1 MTILIIIIISYL
13 IGSIQSGILI
23 GKIIYKTDVRQL
35 GSKSSGATNIQRTIG
50 LKPGILVLVLDI
62 FKGFLPI
69 IFIEIFTEENIFG
82 VMSCIFLVIGHCYP
96 VFHKFKGGKGVA
108 TGFGSVV
115 VLLPYIALGIPI
127 ALPIIYKT
135 RYVSLGAIL
144 GCIISIFL
152 IILFVAL
159 ELLPSGSLMILFVP
173 VLIIY
178 KHKQNIIRLI
188 QKICLK
194 TLWLQ

>member
-1 MTILIIIIISYL
+1 MTILLIIIISYL

-23 GKIIYKTDVRQL
+23 GKIIYKTDVRQF

-50 LKPGILVLVLDI
+50 LKPGIFVLVLDI
-62 FKGFLPI
+62 LKGFLPI
-69 IFIEIFTEENIFG
+69 LFIEIFTEENIFG
-82 VMSCIFLVIGHCYP
+82 VMSCIFLVLGHCYP

-152 IILFVAL
+152 IILFVVL
-159 ELLPSGSLMILFVP
+159 ELLPSESLMILFVP
-173 VLIIY
+173 LLIIY

-188 QKICLK
+188 QKKENKIFS
-194 TLWLQ
+194 

>member
-1 MTILIIIIISYL
+1 MSILLIIIISYL

-23 GKIIYKTDVRQL
+23 GKIIYKTDVRQF

-50 LKPGILVLVLDI
+50 LKPGIFVLVLDI
-62 FKGFLPI
+62 LKGFLQI
-69 IFIEIFTEENIFG
+69 LFIEIFTEENILG
-82 VMSCIFLVIGHCYP
+82 VMSCIFLVLGHCYP

-159 ELLPSGSLMILFVP
+159 ELLPSEYLMVLFVP
-173 VLIIY
+173 LLIIY

-188 QKICLK
+188 QKKENKIFS
-194 TLWLQ
+194 

>member
-1 MTILIIIIISYL
+1 MSILLIIIISYL

-23 GKIIYKTDVRQL
+23 GKIIYKTDVRQF

-50 LKPGILVLVLDI
+50 LKPGIFVLVLDI
-62 FKGFLPI
+62 LKGFLPI
-69 IFIEIFTEENIFG
+69 LFIEIFTEENILG
-82 VMSCIFLVIGHCYP
+82 VMSCIFLVLGHCYP

-135 RYVSLGAIL
+135 RYVSIGAIL

-159 ELLPSGSLMILFVP
+159 ELLPSESLIILFVP
-173 VLIIY
+173 LLIIY

-188 QKICLK
+188 QKKENKIFS
-194 TLWLQ
+194 

>member
-1 MTILIIIIISYL
+1 MSILLIIIISYL

-23 GKIIYKTDVRQL
+23 GKIIYKTDVRKF

-50 LKPGILVLVLDI
+50 LKPGIFVLVLDI
-62 FKGFLPI
+62 LKGFLPI
-69 IFIEIFTEENIFG
+69 LFIEIFTEENIFG
-82 VMSCIFLVIGHCYP
+82 VMSCIFLVLGHCYP

-152 IILFVAL
+152 IILFVTL
-159 ELLPSGSLMILFVP
+159 ELLPSENLMILFVP
-173 VLIIY
+173 LLIIY

-188 QKICLK
+188 QKKENKIFS
-194 TLWLQ
+194 

>member
-1 MTILIIIIISYL
+1 MSILLIIIISYL

-23 GKIIYKTDVRQL
+23 GKIIYKTDVRQF

-50 LKPGILVLVLDI
+50 LKPGIFVLVLDI
-62 FKGFLPI
+62 LKGFLPI
-69 IFIEIFTEENIFG
+69 LFIEIFTEENILG
-82 VMSCIFLVIGHCYP
+82 VMGCIFLVLGHCYP

-159 ELLPSGSLMILFVP
+159 ELLPSENLMILFVP
-173 VLIIY
+173 LLIIY

-188 QKICLK
+188 QKKENKIFS
-194 TLWLQ
+194 

>member
-1 MTILIIIIISYL
+1 MTILTIIIFSYL

-50 LKPGILVLVLDI
+50 LKPGIFVLVLDI

-115 VLLPYIALGIPI
+115 VLLPYIALGVPI

-159 ELLPSGSLMILFVP
+159 KLLPSGSLMILFVP

-188 QKICLK
+188 QKKENKIFS
-194 TLWLQ
+194 

>member
-1 MTILIIIIISYL
+1 MSILLILIISYL

-23 GKIIYKTDVRQL
+23 GKIIYKTDVRQF

-50 LKPGILVLVLDI
+50 LKPGIFVLVLDI
-62 FKGFLPI
+62 LKGFLPI
-69 IFIEIFTEENIFG
+69 LFIEIFTEENILG
-82 VMSCIFLVIGHCYP
+82 VMSCIFLVLGHCYP
-96 VFHKFKGGKGVA
+96 VFYKFKGGKGVA

-159 ELLPSGSLMILFVP
+159 ELLPSENLMILFVP
-173 VLIIY
+173 LLIIY

-188 QKICLK
+188 QKKENKIFS
-194 TLWLQ
+194 

>member
-1 MTILIIIIISYL
+1 MSILLIIIISYL

-23 GKIIYKTDVRQL
+23 GKIIYKTDVRQF

-50 LKPGILVLVLDI
+50 LKPGIFVLVLDI
-62 FKGFLPI
+62 LKGFLPI
-69 IFIEIFTEENIFG
+69 LFIEIFTEENILG
-82 VMSCIFLVIGHCYP
+82 VMSCIFLVLGHCYP

-108 TGFGSVV
+108 TGFGSVL

-159 ELLPSGSLMILFVP
+159 ELLPSENLMILFVP
-173 VLIIY
+173 LLIIY

-188 QKICLK
+188 QKKENKIFS
-194 TLWLQ
+194 

>member
-1 MTILIIIIISYL
+1 MSILLIIIISYL

-23 GKIIYKTDVRQL
+23 GKIIYKTDVRQF

-50 LKPGILVLVLDI
+50 LKPGIFVLVLDI
-62 FKGFLPI
+62 LKGFLPI
-69 IFIEIFTEENIFG
+69 LFIEIFTEENILG
-82 VMSCIFLVIGHCYP
+82 VMSCIFLVLGHCYP

-159 ELLPSGSLMILFVP
+159 ELLPSENLIVLFVP
-173 VLIIY
+173 LLIIY

-188 QKICLK
+188 QKKENKIFS
-194 TLWLQ
+194 

>member
-1 MTILIIIIISYL
+1 MSILLIIIISYL

-23 GKIIYKTDVRQL
+23 GKIIYKTDVRQF

-50 LKPGILVLVLDI
+50 LKPGIFVLVLDI
-62 FKGFLPI
+62 LKGFLPI
-69 IFIEIFTEENIFG
+69 LFIEIFTEENIFG
-82 VMSCIFLVIGHCYP
+82 VMSCIFLVLGHCYP

-159 ELLPSGSLMILFVP
+159 ELLSSENLMILFVP
-173 VLIIY
+173 LLIIY

-188 QKICLK
+188 QKKENKIFS
-194 TLWLQ
+194 

>member
-1 MTILIIIIISYL
+1 MSILLIIIISYL

-23 GKIIYKTDVRQL
+23 GKIIYKTDVRQF

-50 LKPGILVLVLDI
+50 LKPGIFVLVLDI
-62 FKGFLPI
+62 LKGLLPI
-69 IFIEIFTEENIFG
+69 LFIEIFTEENILG
-82 VMSCIFLVIGHCYP
+82 VMSCIFLVLGHCYP

-159 ELLPSGSLMILFVP
+159 ELLPSENLMILFVP
-173 VLIIY
+173 LLIIY

-188 QKICLK
+188 QKKENKIFS
-194 TLWLQ
+194 

>member
-1 MTILIIIIISYL
+1 MTILLIIIISYL

-23 GKIIYKTDVRQL
+23 GKIIYKTDVRQF

-50 LKPGILVLVLDI
+50 LKPGIFVLVLDI

-69 IFIEIFTEENIFG
+69 LFIKIFTEENIFG
-82 VMSCIFLVIGHCYP
+82 IMSCIFLVLGHCYP

-159 ELLPSGSLMILFVP
+159 ELLPSEYLMILFVP
-173 VLIIY
+173 LLIIY

-188 QKICLK
+188 QKKENKIFS
-194 TLWLQ
+194 

>member
-1 MTILIIIIISYL
+1 MTVLLIIIISYL

-23 GKIIYKTDVRQL
+23 GKIIYKTDVRQF

-50 LKPGILVLVLDI
+50 LKPGIFVLVLDI
-62 FKGFLPI
+62 LKGFLPI
-69 IFIEIFTEENIFG
+69 LFIEIFTEENIFG
-82 VMSCIFLVIGHCYP
+82 VMSCIFLVLGHCYP

-159 ELLPSGSLMILFVP
+159 ELLPSENLMILFVP
-173 VLIIY
+173 LLIIY

-188 QKICLK
+188 QKKENKIFS
-194 TLWLQ
+194 

>member
-1 MTILIIIIISYL
+1 MTILLIIIISYL

-23 GKIIYKTDVRQL
+23 GKIIYKTDVRQF

-50 LKPGILVLVLDI
+50 LKPGIFVLVLDI

-69 IFIEIFTEENIFG
+69 LFIEIFTEENIFG
-82 VMSCIFLVIGHCYP
+82 IMSCIFLVLGHCYP

-159 ELLPSGSLMILFVP
+159 ELLPSENLMILFVP
-173 VLIIY
+173 LLIIY

-188 QKICLK
+188 QKKENKIFS
-194 TLWLQ
+194 

>member
-1 MTILIIIIISYL
+1 MTILLIIIISYL

-23 GKIIYKTDVRQL
+23 GKIIYKTDVRQF

-50 LKPGILVLVLDI
+50 LKPGIFVLVLDI
-62 FKGFLPI
+62 LKGFLPI
-69 IFIEIFTEENIFG
+69 LFIEIFTEENILG
-82 VMSCIFLVIGHCYP
+82 VMSCIFLVLGHCYP

-159 ELLPSGSLMILFVP
+159 ELLPSENLMILFVP
-173 VLIIY
+173 LLIIY

-188 QKICLK
+188 QKKENKIFS
-194 TLWLQ
+194 

>member
-1 MTILIIIIISYL
+1 MTILLIIIISYL

-23 GKIIYKTDVRQL
+23 GKIIYKTDVRQF

-50 LKPGILVLVLDI
+50 LKPGIFVLVLDI

-69 IFIEIFTEENIFG
+69 LFIEIFTEENIFG
-82 VMSCIFLVIGHCYP
+82 VMSCIFLVLGHCYP

-159 ELLPSGSLMILFVP
+159 ELLPSESLMILFVP
-173 VLIIY
+173 LLIIY

-188 QKICLK
+188 QKKENKIFS
-194 TLWLQ
+194 

>member
-1 MTILIIIIISYL
+1 MSILLIIIISYL

-23 GKIIYKTDVRQL
+23 GKIIYKTDVRQF

-50 LKPGILVLVLDI
+50 LKPGIFVLVLDI

-69 IFIEIFTEENIFG
+69 LFIKIFTEENIFG
-82 VMSCIFLVIGHCYP
+82 IMSCIFLVLGHCYP

-159 ELLPSGSLMILFVP
+159 ELLPSESLIILFVP
-173 VLIIY
+173 LLIIY

-188 QKICLK
+188 QKKENKIFS
-194 TLWLQ
+194 

>member
-1 MTILIIIIISYL
+1 MSILLIIIISYL

-23 GKIIYKTDVRQL
+23 GKIIYKTDVRQF

-50 LKPGILVLVLDI
+50 LKPGIFVLVLDI

-69 IFIEIFTEENIFG
+69 LFIEIFTEENIFG
-82 VMSCIFLVIGHCYP
+82 VMSCIFLVLGHCYP

-115 VLLPYIALGIPI
+115 VLLPYILLGIPI

-135 RYVSLGAIL
+135 RYVSLGAIV

-159 ELLPSGSLMILFVP
+159 ELLPSESLIILFVP
-173 VLIIY
+173 LLIIY

-188 QKICLK
+188 QKKENKIFS
-194 TLWLQ
+194 

>member
-1 MTILIIIIISYL
+1 MTILLIIIISYL

-23 GKIIYKTDVRQL
+23 GKIIYKTDVRQF

-50 LKPGILVLVLDI
+50 LKPGIFVLVLDI

-69 IFIEIFTEENIFG
+69 LFIGIFTEENIFG

-159 ELLPSGSLMILFVP
+159 ELLPSENLMILFVP
-173 VLIIY
+173 LLIIY

-188 QKICLK
+188 QKKENKIFS
-194 TLWLQ
+194 

>member
-1 MTILIIIIISYL
+1 MSILLIIVISYL

-23 GKIIYKTDVRQL
+23 GKIIYKTDVRQF

-50 LKPGILVLVLDI
+50 LKPGIFVLVLDI
-62 FKGFLPI
+62 LKGFLPI
-69 IFIEIFTEENIFG
+69 LFIEIFTEENILG
-82 VMSCIFLVIGHCYP
+82 VMSCIFLVLGHCYP

-159 ELLPSGSLMILFVP
+159 ELLPSENLMILFVP
-173 VLIIY
+173 LLIIY

-188 QKICLK
+188 QKKENKIFS
-194 TLWLQ
+194 

>member
-1 MTILIIIIISYL
+1 MSILLIIIISYL

-23 GKIIYKTDVRQL
+23 GKIIYKTDVRQF

-50 LKPGILVLVLDI
+50 LKPGIFVLVLDI
-62 FKGFLPI
+62 LKGFLPI
-69 IFIEIFTEENIFG
+69 LFIEIFTEENILG
-82 VMSCIFLVIGHCYP
+82 VMSCIFLVLGHCYP

-127 ALPIIYKT
+127 AIPIIYKT

-159 ELLPSGSLMILFVP
+159 ELLPSEYLMILFVP
-173 VLIIY
+173 LLIIY

-188 QKICLK
+188 QKKENKIFS
-194 TLWLQ
+194 

>member
-1 MTILIIIIISYL
+1 MSILLIIIISYL

-23 GKIIYKTDVRQL
+23 GKIIYKTDVRQF

-50 LKPGILVLVLDI
+50 LKPGIFVLVIDI
-62 FKGFLPI
+62 LKGFLPI
-69 IFIEIFTEENIFG
+69 LFIEIFTEENIFG
-82 VMSCIFLVIGHCYP
+82 VMSCIFLVLGHCYP

-159 ELLPSGSLMILFVP
+159 KLLPSGSLMILFVP

-188 QKICLK
+188 QKKENKIFS
-194 TLWLQ
+194 

>member
-1 MTILIIIIISYL
+1 MSILLIIIISYL

-23 GKIIYKTDVRQL
+23 GKIIYKTDVRQF

-50 LKPGILVLVLDI
+50 LKPGIFVLVLDI

-69 IFIEIFTEENIFG
+69 LFIEIFTEENIFG
-82 VMSCIFLVIGHCYP
+82 IMSCIFLVLGHCYP

-159 ELLPSGSLMILFVP
+159 ELLPSEYLIILFVP
-173 VLIIY
+173 LLIIY

-188 QKICLK
+188 QKKENKIFS
-194 TLWLQ
+194 

>member
-1 MTILIIIIISYL
+1 MTILTIIIFSYL

-50 LKPGILVLVLDI
+50 LKPGIFVLVLDI

-115 VLLPYIALGIPI
+115 VLLPYIALGVPI

-159 ELLPSGSLMILFVP
+159 ELLPSENLMILFVP
-173 VLIIY
+173 LLIIY

-188 QKICLK
+188 QKKENKIFS
-194 TLWLQ
+194 

>member
-1 MTILIIIIISYL
+1 MIILLIIIISYL

-23 GKIIYKTDVRQL
+23 GKIIYKTDVRQF

-50 LKPGILVLVLDI
+50 LKPGIFVLVLDI

-69 IFIEIFTEENIFG
+69 LFIGIFTEENIFG

-159 ELLPSGSLMILFVP
+159 ELLPSESLMILFVP
-173 VLIIY
+173 LLIIY

-188 QKICLK
+188 QKKENKIFS
-194 TLWLQ
+194 

>member
-1 MTILIIIIISYL
+1 MSILLIIIISYL
-13 IGSIQSGILI
+13 IGSMQSGILI
-23 GKIIYKTDVRQL
+23 GKIIYKTDVRQF

-50 LKPGILVLVLDI
+50 LKPGIFVLVLDI

-69 IFIEIFTEENIFG
+69 LFIEIFTEENIFG
-82 VMSCIFLVIGHCYP
+82 VMSCIFLVLGHCYP

-159 ELLPSGSLMILFVP
+159 ELLPSEYLMILFVP
-173 VLIIY
+173 LLIIY

-188 QKICLK
+188 QKKENKIFS
-194 TLWLQ
+194 

>member
-1 MTILIIIIISYL
+1 MTILLIIIISYL

-23 GKIIYKTDVRQL
+23 GKIIYKTDVRQF

-50 LKPGILVLVLDI
+50 LKPGIFVLVLDI
-62 FKGFLPI
+62 LKGFLPI
-69 IFIEIFTEENIFG
+69 LFIEIFTEENILG
-82 VMSCIFLVIGHCYP
+82 VMSCIFLVLGHCYP

-115 VLLPYIALGIPI
+115 VLLPYIVLGIPI

-135 RYVSLGAIL
+135 RYVSLGAIV

-159 ELLPSGSLMILFVP
+159 ELLPSESLIILFVP
-173 VLIIY
+173 LLIIY

-188 QKICLK
+188 QKKENKIFS
-194 TLWLQ
+194 

>member
-1 MTILIIIIISYL
+1 MSILLIIIISYL

-23 GKIIYKTDVRQL
+23 GKIIYKTDVRQF

-50 LKPGILVLVLDI
+50 LKPGIFVLVLDI

-69 IFIEIFTEENIFG
+69 LFIEIFTEENIFG
-82 VMSCIFLVIGHCYP
+82 VMSCIFLVLGHCYP

-159 ELLPSGSLMILFVP
+159 ELLPSENLMILFVP
-173 VLIIY
+173 LLIIY

-188 QKICLK
+188 QKKENKIFS
-194 TLWLQ
+194 

>member
-1 MTILIIIIISYL
+1 MSILLIIIISYL

-23 GKIIYKTDVRQL
+23 GKIIYKTDVRQF

-50 LKPGILVLVLDI
+50 LRPGIFVLVLDI
-62 FKGFLPI
+62 LKGFLPI
-69 IFIEIFTEENIFG
+69 LFIEIFTEKNIFG
-82 VMSCIFLVIGHCYP
+82 VMSCIFLVLGHCYP

-159 ELLPSGSLMILFVP
+159 ERLPSESLIILFVP
-173 VLIIY
+173 LLIIY

-188 QKICLK
+188 QKKENKIFS
-194 TLWLQ
+194 

>member
-1 MTILIIIIISYL
+1 MSILLILIISYL

-23 GKIIYKTDVRQL
+23 GKIIYKTDVRQF

-50 LKPGILVLVLDI
+50 LKPGIFVLVLDI
-62 FKGFLPI
+62 LKGFLPI
-69 IFIEIFTEENIFG
+69 LFIEIFTEENILG
-82 VMSCIFLVIGHCYP
+82 VMSCIFLVLGHCYP
-96 VFHKFKGGKGVA
+96 VFYKFKGGKGVA

-159 ELLPSGSLMILFVP
+159 ELLPLENLMILFVP
-173 VLIIY
+173 LLIIY

-188 QKICLK
+188 QKKENKIFS
-194 TLWLQ
+194 

>member
-1 MTILIIIIISYL
+1 MIILLIIIISYL

-23 GKIIYKTDVRQL
+23 GKIIYKTDVRQF

-50 LKPGILVLVLDI
+50 LKPGIFVLVLDI

-69 IFIEIFTEENIFG
+69 LFIEIFTEENIFG
-82 VMSCIFLVIGHCYP
+82 VMSCIFLVLGHCYP

-159 ELLPSGSLMILFVP
+159 ELLPSENLMILFVP
-173 VLIIY
+173 LLIIY

-188 QKICLK
+188 QKKENKIFS
-194 TLWLQ
+194 

>member
-1 MTILIIIIISYL
+1 MTILLIIIISYL

-23 GKIIYKTDVRQL
+23 GKIIYKTDVRQF

-50 LKPGILVLVLDI
+50 LKPGIFVLVLDI
-62 FKGFLPI
+62 LKGFLPI
-69 IFIEIFTEENIFG
+69 LFIEIFTEENILG
-82 VMSCIFLVIGHCYP
+82 VMSCIFLVLGHCYP

-159 ELLPSGSLMILFVP
+159 ELLPSEYLMILFVP
-173 VLIIY
+173 LLIIY

-188 QKICLK
+188 QKKENKIFS
-194 TLWLQ
+194 

>member
-1 MTILIIIIISYL
+1 MSILLIIIISYL

-23 GKIIYKTDVRQL
+23 GKIIYKTDVRQF

-50 LKPGILVLVLDI
+50 LKPGIFVLVLDI

-69 IFIEIFTEENIFG
+69 LFIGIFTEENIFG

-159 ELLPSGSLMILFVP
+159 ELLPSENLMILFVP
-173 VLIIY
+173 LLIIY

-188 QKICLK
+188 QKKENKIFS
-194 TLWLQ
+194 

>member
-1 MTILIIIIISYL
+1 MSILLIIIISYL

-23 GKIIYKTDVRQL
+23 GKIIYKTDVRQF

-50 LKPGILVLVLDI
+50 LKPGIFVLVLDML
-62 FKGFLPI
+62 KGFLPI
-69 IFIEIFTEENIFG
+69 LFIEIFTEENIFG
-82 VMSCIFLVIGHCYP
+82 VMSCIFLVLGHCYP

-159 ELLPSGSLMILFVP
+159 ELLPSENLMILFVP
-173 VLIIY
+173 LLIIY

-188 QKICLK
+188 QKKENKIFS
-194 TLWLQ
+194 

>member
-1 MTILIIIIISYL
+1 MSIVLIIIISYL

-23 GKIIYKTDVRQL
+23 GKIIYKTDVRQF

-50 LKPGILVLVLDI
+50 LKPGIFVLVLDI
-62 FKGFLPI
+62 LKGFLPI
-69 IFIEIFTEENIFG
+69 LFIEIFTEENILG
-82 VMSCIFLVIGHCYP
+82 VMSCIFLVLGHCYP

-159 ELLPSGSLMILFVP
+159 ELLPSENLMILFVP
-173 VLIIY
+173 LLIIY

-188 QKICLK
+188 QKKENKIFS
-194 TLWLQ
+194 

>member
-1 MTILIIIIISYL
+1 MSILLIIIISYL

-23 GKIIYKTDVRQL
+23 GKIIYKTDVRQF

-50 LKPGILVLVLDI
+50 LKPGIFVLVLDI
-62 FKGFLPI
+62 LKGFLPI
-69 IFIEIFTEENIFG
+69 LFIEIFTEENIYG
-82 VMSCIFLVIGHCYP
+82 VMSCIFLVLGHCYP

-159 ELLPSGSLMILFVP
+159 ELLPSENLMILFVP
-173 VLIIY
+173 LLIIY

-188 QKICLK
+188 QKKENKIFS
-194 TLWLQ
+194 

>member
-1 MTILIIIIISYL
+1 MSILLIIIISYL

-23 GKIIYKTDVRQL
+23 GKIIYKTDVRQF

-50 LKPGILVLVLDI
+50 LKPGIFVLVLDI
-62 FKGFLPI
+62 LKGFLPI
-69 IFIEIFTEENIFG
+69 LFIEIFTEENIFG
-82 VMSCIFLVIGHCYP
+82 VMSCIFLVLGHCYP

-159 ELLPSGSLMILFVP
+159 ELLPSENLMILFVP
-173 VLIIY
+173 LLIIY

-188 QKICLK
+188 QKKENKIFS
-194 TLWLQ
+194 

>member
-1 MTILIIIIISYL
+1 MTILLIIIISYL

-23 GKIIYKTDVRQL
+23 GKIIYKTDVRQF

-50 LKPGILVLVLDI
+50 LKPGIFVLVLDI
-62 FKGFLPI
+62 LKGFLPI
-69 IFIEIFTEENIFG
+69 LFIEIFTEENIFG
-82 VMSCIFLVIGHCYP
+82 VMSCIFLVLGHCYP

-152 IILFVAL
+152 IILFVTL
-159 ELLPSGSLMILFVP
+159 ELLPSENLMILFVP
-173 VLIIY
+173 LLIIY

-188 QKICLK
+188 QKKENKIFS
-194 TLWLQ
+194 